1 MVFLSFFFQ
10 VPLWCH
16 KKGKDILG
24 DCIIDEDRVEY
35 YTTKLLTLSMKQSMW
50 ISWVCEFILIANQLF
65 GIMFATQKTYII
77 RVLCLSVC
85 LVADIITGLLLMNRS
100 IQSAANAYFKIAFI
114 MIYSQTLRKGMVKL
128 IRSLKETFPAI
139 IMLVLNI
146 TVFSGIAYVLF
157 YGTLMTYFRH
167 S

>member
-1 MVFLSFFFQ
+1 
-10 VPLWCH
+10 
-16 KKGKDILG
+16 
-24 DCIIDEDRVEY
+24 
-35 YTTKLLTLSMKQSMW
+35 
-50 ISWVCEFILIANQLF
+50 
-65 GIMFATQKTYII
+65 
-77 RVLCLSVC
+77 LSVC
-85 LVADIITGLLLMNRS
+85 LVADIISGLLLMNRS

-157 YGTLMTYFRH
+157 YGTIMIYFRH